1 MGAESFFLN
10 LRLSNTEQGDFKKIC
25 SGIETN
31 GFEVKTTIRRKVFF
45 FVKTR
50 KLPTNCAIIN
60 RVILLEY
67 DEKYKNISLQACF
80 SCFQKS
86 HKYIAELYRC
96 LYQCNIVSYAYYG
109 NNVIEGCDFAHLE
122 RIITAYTVSQHRAF
136 IQKYSERQV
145 DILPGDE
152 FYRNYRKYYR

>member
-60 RVILLEY
+60 RVILLE
-67 DEKYKNISLQACF
+67 
-80 SCFQKS
+80 
-86 HKYIAELYRC
+86 
-96 LYQCNIVSYAYYG
+96 
-109 NNVIEGCDFAHLE
+109 
-122 RIITAYTVSQHRAF
+122 
-136 IQKYSERQV
+136 
-145 DILPGDE
+145 
-152 FYRNYRKYYR
+152 